1 MPSTDSFSLNLKSID
16 WVVIIEEQKDFLTN
30 GDIMLK
36 LPQLWSQ
43 HDYLPFYILIYFLTS
58 NLDSSIN

>member
-1 MPSTDSFSLNLKSID
+1 MPSTDSFSSNQKSTD
-16 WVVIIEEQKDFLTN
+16 WVATIEEQKDFLTS

-43 HDYLPFYILIYFLTS
+43 HDCLQH
-58 NLDSSIN
+58 SIF